1 MQLDKYLAELNKI
14 ELLEY
19 QEEQELWHAYKECGS
34 QQARKKLIESY
45 QPLVFKAAAPF
56 RSLDNLMDV
65 LQEGTVG
72 LIEAVEGFD
81 YARGVAFSLF
91 ASYRIKGRMYN
102 FLKKEGRADVACLES
117 SGSEQF
123 SPLEL
128 LADTGTAVAEQV
140 ELQEASSQLQS
151 AMSRLPEREQMV
163 LEQIYVRC
171 QEVSE
176 VAEQMN
182 LSTSYIYRLQ
192 KSGVRRVRG
201 MLSRFMHNWK

>member
-19 QEEQELWHAYKECGS
+19 QEEQELWQAYKECGS

-91 ASYRIKGRMYN
+91 AS
-102 FLKKEGRADVACLES
+102 
-117 SGSEQF
+117 
-123 SPLEL
+123 
-128 LADTGTAVAEQV
+128 
-140 ELQEASSQLQS
+140 
-151 AMSRLPEREQMV
+151 
-163 LEQIYVRC
+163 
-171 QEVSE
+171 
-176 VAEQMN
+176 
-182 LSTSYIYRLQ
+182 
-192 KSGVRRVRG
+192 
-201 MLSRFMHNWK
+201 